1 MRSRVEVFGL
11 LLLLLVSACAARE
24 HEQPLRLG
32 TQLWP
37 GTEPLFLARELGYL
51 DDGSVRLIE
60 YSSLGE
66 ANRDFRNGM
75 IDAVSVTLD
84 MALLLQQQGHEPR
97 VVLAVASSNGADAIL
112 ARPGV
117 RRLRELRGRRVAV
130 EDLAVSTYLLGR
142 ALEQAGLQP
151 SDVHIIRLPVDQHLR
166 AYETGQVD
174 AMVTYP
180 PFAQQ
185 LLSAGAHELF
195 NSSQIPG
202 EIIDVLVVRADVLD
216 KKPQQVEHLLQ
227 GWFQALGYL
236 ETHPEDAAA
245 RMSPRLGTSPTG
257 FSTLMRGL
265 RLFSHEE
272 NLSLLR
278 EPGSPLVSSALELRR
293 FMLREGMMHEPVLPE
308 RIMDARPLE
317 ALQREALREDGR

>member
-1 MRSRVEVFGL
+1 MRNRMGMFG
-11 LLLLLVSACAARE
+11 LLLLLVSACTARE
-24 HEQPLRLG
+24 PEQPLRLG

-37 GTEPLFLARELGYL
+37 GTEPLFLARQLGYL
-51 DDGSVRLIE
+51 DDGSVRLVE

-75 IDAVSVTLD
+75 IDAVNVTLD
-84 MALLLQQQGHEPR
+84 MALLLQQQGYEPR
-97 VVLAVASSNGADAIL
+97 VVLAVDTSNGADAIV

-117 RRLRELRGRRVAV
+117 RGLQGLRGKRVAV

-142 ALEQAGLQP
+142 ALEQAGLQL
-151 SDVHIIRLPVDQHLR
+151 SDVRIIRLPADQHLR
-166 AYETGQVD
+166 AYESGEVD
-174 AMVTYP
+174 AVVTYQ

-185 LLSAGAHELF
+185 LLSVGAHELF

-216 KKPQQVEHLLQ
+216 QNPEQVRHLLR

-236 ETHPEDAAA
+236 EVHPEDAVA

-257 FSTLMRGL
+257 FSSFLRGL
-265 RLFSHEE
+265 RLYSREE
-272 NLSLLR
+272 NLVLLR
-278 EPGSPLVSSALELRR
+278 EPDSPLVAMALELRR
-293 FMLREGMMHEPVLPE
+293 FMEEEGLMQEPLGPE
-308 RIMDARPLE
+308 RMMDARPLE
-317 ALQREALREDGR
+317 ALQEGGR

>member
-1 MRSRVEVFGL
+1 VRSRVGMFGL
-11 LLLLLVSACAARE
+11 LLFLLVSACAARE

-51 DDGSVRLIE
+51 DEGSVRLVE
-60 YSSLGE
+60 YSSLSE

-75 IDAVSVTLD
+75 IDAANVTLD
-84 MALLLQQQGHEPR
+84 MALLLQQQGYEPR
-97 VVLAVASSNGADAIL
+97 VVLVVDASNGADAIL

-117 RRLRELRGRRVAV
+117 RRLQELRGKRIAV
-130 EDLAVSTYLLGR
+130 EDLAVSTYLLSR

-151 SDVHIIRLPVDQHLR
+151 SDVRIIRLPADQHFR
-166 AYETGQVD
+166 AYASGQVD
-174 AMVTYP
+174 AAVSYQ
-180 PFAQQ
+180 PFAEQ

-202 EIIDVLVVRADVLD
+202 EIIDVVVVRAEVLD
-216 KKPQQVEHLLQ
+216 RHPEQVRHLLQ

-245 RMSPRLGTSPTG
+245 RMSPRLDTSPTG
-257 FSTLMRGL
+257 FTALLKGL
-265 RLFSHEE
+265 RLYSREE
-272 NLSLLR
+272 NLFLLR
-278 EPGSPLVSSALELRR
+278 APDSPLVAMALELRR
-293 FMLREGMMHEPVLPE
+293 FLVEEGLMHETVGPE
-308 RIMDARPLE
+308 RMLDARPLE
-317 ALQREALREDGR
+317 SLQEGGP

>member
-1 MRSRVEVFGL
+1 VEVFGL
-11 LLLLLVSACAARE
+11 LLFLLVSACAARE
-24 HEQPLRLG
+24 PEQPLRLG

-51 DDGSVRLIE
+51 DDGSVRLVE
-60 YSSLGE
+60 YSSLEE
-66 ANRDFRNGM
+66 ATRDFRNGM
-75 IDAVSVTLD
+75 LDAVNVTLD
-84 MALLLQQQGHEPR
+84 MALLLQQQGYEPR
-97 VVLAVASSNGADAIL
+97 VVLAVDTSNGADAIL

-117 RRLRELRGRRVAV
+117 RRLRELRGKRVAV
-130 EDLAVSTYLLGR
+130 EDLTVSTYLLGR

-151 SDVHIIRLPVDQHLR
+151 SDVRIIRLPVDQHLR
-166 AYETGQVD
+166 AYESGQVD
-174 AMVTYP
+174 AVVTYQ

-216 KKPQQVEHLLQ
+216 QNPEQVAHLLQ

-245 RMSPRLGTSPTG
+245 RMGPRLGTSPTG
-257 FSTLMRGL
+257 FTALLRGL
-265 RLFSHEE
+265 RLFSREE
-272 NLSLLR
+272 NLVLLR
-278 EPGSPLVSSALELRR
+278 EPDSPLLLTALALRH
-293 FMLREGMMHEPVLPE
+293 FMLREGLMHEPVGPE
-308 RIMDARPLE
+308 RILDARPLE
-317 ALQREALREDGR
+317 ALQLEAPQEGGR